1 MEFIDNSHELTDIVQ
16 VVQCI
21 KSNIDSCF
29 SELAKLNST
38 IAEIQHKQRTLVHIA
53 EKNNLAL
60 KSIIKSKKIQDSCTD
75 EFITECNNL
84 IEYTENFTNKFYTII

>member
-1 MEFIDNSHELTDIVQ
+1 MEIIDNSHELVDIVQ
-16 VVQCI
+16 VAQCI

-29 SELAKLNST
+29 SELAKLNCT

-60 KSIIKSKKIQDSCTD
+60 KLIIKSKKMQDNCTD
-75 EFITECNNL
+75 EFITECNDL
-84 IEYTENFTNKFYTII
+84 IEYTENFTNKFYNIK